1 MPGFGL
7 SSSPVTGGVAKWACF
22 LVVTGLAWSAATSAA
37 HAQKHFHRSPHLDE
51 TANITGFKAGPVLQ
65 FTQGKSYIGGG
76 ISAFYERNLVPGW
89 LEIEPA
95 IAVFWVEE
103 ETILPV
109 EVLLKK
115 PFHANHVINPYAGF
129 GPEVAFIFT
138 PHGNRTKFGLK
149 FVGGSYFWFKEGPWG
164 LDLEVAY
171 VLLFD
176 DHTVH
181 ELALETGFAFRF

>member
-1 MPGFGL
+1 MARWPC
-7 SSSPVTGGVAKWACF
+7 V
-22 LVVTGLAWSAATSAA
+22 LVVAWLAMFLATPTA

-51 TANITGFKAGPVLQ
+51 TANITGFKAGPVAQ
-65 FTQGKSYIGGG
+65 FTQGKGYIGGG
-76 ISAFYERNLVPGW
+76 ISVYYERNLIAGW

-95 IAVFWVEE
+95 IAVFWVEDE
-103 ETILPV
+103 IVVPI

-129 GPEVAFIFT
+129 GPELALIFA
-138 PHGNRTKFGLK
+138 PHGNRARFGLK
-149 FVGGSYFWFKEGPWG
+149 FVGGSYFWFREGPWG
-164 LDLEVAY
+164 VDLEIAY

-181 ELALETGFAFRF
+181 EFALETGFAFRF